1 MRCSSFSCIRITW
14 NSKYSVKT
22 WDLRKS
28 LELMLGGWVEK
39 VSVEWAEGNK
49 EGRKKVVVVKEI
61 KFLIYM
67 GRVKNGT
74 APGSFLAE
82 NV

>member
-1 MRCSSFSCIRITW
+1 M
-14 NSKYSVKT
+14 
-22 WDLRKS
+22 
-28 LELMLGGWVEK
+28 EK

>member
-1 MRCSSFSCIRITW
+1 MEFQIQCENVGFEEIPGAKAW
-14 NSKYSVKT
+14 G
-22 WDLRKS
+22 
-28 LELMLGGWVEK
+28 LGGK
-39 VSVEWAEGNK
+39 SVSGVGGREQ

-74 APGSFLAE
+74 ALGSFLAE